1 MVALLDCCQDH
12 GVTKLVFSS
21 SAATY
26 GLPDVDLVDEDTPC
40 LPLSPYGETKLIGEW
55 LIRTAP
61 QRGGWAPS
69 ACGTSTW
76 RARRPRSW
84 ATPALVEGVRRPTAK
99 AKRWGAQQAF
109 PVASLRGVEVRASR
123 LLTSD
128 EAMPSLSIPCRT
140 RAVQEKDFT
149 GRDANGVGVARR
161 IENMVDEIPAYRREL
176 QHRQD
181 FAGTRTEELLAS
193 RTSRS
198 STRPNWARGNT
209 NWRRSPRSC
218 TLMRTARKHTPGPR
232 RHGNAWR
239 GRGVHRGG
247 VWR

>member
-1 MVALLDCCQDH
+1 MPAAVPLRRDEADRRVADPDCTTAWGLGAICLRYFNVA
-12 GVTKLVFSS
+12 G
-21 SAATY
+21 AATPEL
-26 GLPDVDLVDEDTPC
+26 GDPGVGGGRAPA
-40 LPLSPYGETKLIGEW
+40 YGEG
-55 LIRTAP
+55 
-61 QRGGWAPS
+61 
-69 ACGTSTW
+69 
-76 RARRPRSW
+76 
-84 ATPALVEGVRRPTAK
+84 
-99 AKRWGAQQAF
+99 KRWGAQQAF